1 MHYAVRFG
9 KVQIFSSSF
18 FRVSR
23 SVLPESINKNGALT
37 FVGKNYTIL
46 LSVERRSCLPAKKMG
61 RPTDDPKPIRLDI
74 RISETDARI
83 LDDYCRRTGKR
94 RPETIRDGI
103 KSLKDK

>member
-1 MHYAVRFG
+1 MPSILARYKYFRLP
-9 KVQIFSSSF
+9 FSVFPALSSQNQ
-18 FRVSR
+18 
-23 SVLPESINKNGALT
+23 SIKWRLT
-37 FVGKNYTIL
+37 FVGKKHTIL

-94 RPETIRDGI
+94 RPEAIRDGI